1 MDIDDFLTHH
11 GVKGQQWGVVHDED
25 GLNAT
30 DRAVRA
36 KLEPLGYT
44 KENIERNF
52 GPEEKK
58 DNTTKKPLLT
68 DGQKKALKIGAGI
81 AVVGGLA
88 YAANKG
94 MARSKDLAPFDELN
108 FPDMRKLDVKDK
120 LTDLDTELAKM
131 NKLKLQGQRRGL
143 DADAIAKLSTT
154 PLRLE
159 PGSIVQR
166 LSMTEETTIR
176 DTFFAC
182 HEEADVGRYKAI
194 LPTYW
199 KQWGGGRNPSGFVV
213 KLEAQ
218 KLITAPSER
227 ETLDI
232 FKSVFDDKFTLP
244 GFKEPITLRSY
255 MQKHSGRNL
264 DDDALAAR
272 HIHDFAGQWNDT
284 NNVFTKAVFDKVKLL
299 GYNAIPDLNDANNL
313 ANAPHIFL
321 DSSAF
326 KIVGHEVHGPEQIKA
341 AQKEILALVHQ
352 EKEVNVSTNDLELF
366 LAHYGVKGQ
375 KWGVRRRQ
383 SQASKDHATNRKL
396 AAMSDDE
403 LQRTVNRIRMEKQY
417 KDLEKSKIKKGHDA
431 AKTILAVGATVNAA
445 IAFSKSPAGKVI
457 ASKITKEK
465 ALLPLRTLG

>member
-1 MDIDDFLTHH
+1 MDVNDFLSHH
-11 GVKGQQWGVVHDED
+11 GVKGQRWGVVHDED

-68 DGQKKALKIGAGI
+68 DGQKRALKIGAGI

-94 MARSKDLAPFDELN
+94 MARSKDLAPFNAEL
-108 FPDMRKLDVKDK
+108 L
-120 LTDLDTELAKM
+120 KM
-131 NKLKLQGQRRGL
+131 NQLKAQSERRGL
-143 DADAIAKLSTT
+143 DADAIAKLSTI

-244 GFKEPITLRSY
+244 GFKEPTTLRSY

-272 HIHDFAGQWNDT
+272 YIHDFAGQWNDT
-284 NNVFTKAVFDKVKLL
+284 NNVFTKAVFDKVKSL

-321 DSSAF
+321 DGSAF

-352 EKEVNVSTNDLELF
+352 EKEVNVSTDDLELF

-396 AAMSDDE
+396 AAMSDQE
-403 LQRTVNRIRMEKQY
+403 LQQRLNRIRMEKQY
-417 KDLEKSKIKKGHDA
+417 KDLEKSKIKKGHDT
-431 AKTILAVGATVNAA
+431 AKTVLAVGATVNTA
-445 IAFSKSPAGKVI
+445 IAFSKSPAGKAI
-457 ASKITKEK
+457 ASKIRKEQT
-465 ALLPLRTLG
+465 LMPLRALG